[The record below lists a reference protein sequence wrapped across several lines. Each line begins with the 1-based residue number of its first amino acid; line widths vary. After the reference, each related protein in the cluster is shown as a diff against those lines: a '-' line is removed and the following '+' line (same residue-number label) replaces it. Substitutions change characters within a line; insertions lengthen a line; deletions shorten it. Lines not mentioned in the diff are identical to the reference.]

1 MRLKTENVELLEK
14 LSSAEATR
22 REQRVAHLEDAL
34 RSTEEELVLK
44 ARELERYRVDLE
56 EGAAKVEVLVEENAR
71 LGEKVRRYKK
81 EARRELRSINDTAV
95 SQLNKTHEEN
105 RQMAT
110 QITQQ

>member
-1 MRLKTENVELLEK
+1 
-14 LSSAEATR
+14 
-22 REQRVAHLEDAL
+22 
-34 RSTEEELVLK
+34 VLK

-56 EGAAKVEVLVEENAR
+56 ERGAKVEALVEENAR

-105 RQMAT
+105 RQMAA
-110 QITQQ
+110 QVTQQQAQIAQLQAVIAHYDCQRLKEEK